1 MEIGTQ
7 SALSP
12 TWSLWRCDYASSSG
26 SCQTAALWSHHTT
39 VCSIKFV
46 LSIANRYEFLF
57 HACIWFYFPY
67 QFFRAQS
74 QTWSIPVTVVLHLY
88 LFLNASAVHLVSIES
103 VIECLSSHYT
113 CLGVDPFIIEA
124 STPTT
129 KPRPSGTFALLMLL
143 DSSDGDAGI
152 TAQEFKA
159 IIRRCDACS
168 LYMTKRVFNDH
179 VCQTVNIGT
188 QANEVIDLTGDD

>member
-7 SALSP
+7 STLSP
-12 TWSLWRCDYASSSG
+12 TWRLWRCDYTSSSG

-46 LSIANRYEFLF
+46 LSIANRYKFLF
-57 HACIWFYFPY
+57 HAHIWFYFPY

-74 QTWSIPVTVVLHLY
+74 QTW
-88 LFLNASAVHLVSIES
+88 ASAVHLVSNQL

-113 CLGVDPFIIEA
+113 CLGVNPFIIEA

-129 KPRPSGTFALLMLL
+129 KPQPCGTFTASWFLWWRCWNYS
-143 DSSDGDAGI
+143 SSD
-152 TAQEFKA
+152 
-159 IIRRCDACS
+159 
-168 LYMTKRVFNDH
+168 H
-179 VCQTVNIGT
+179 QTMWCLLPI
-188 QANEVIDLTGDD
+188 QD

>member
-74 QTWSIPVTVVLHLY
+74 QTWSVPVTVVLHLY
-88 LFLNASAVHLVSIES
+88 LFLNASAVHLVSIQS

-152 TAQEFKA
+152 TA
-159 IIRRCDACS
+159 
-168 LYMTKRVFNDH
+168 
-179 VCQTVNIGT
+179 
-188 QANEVIDLTGDD
+188 